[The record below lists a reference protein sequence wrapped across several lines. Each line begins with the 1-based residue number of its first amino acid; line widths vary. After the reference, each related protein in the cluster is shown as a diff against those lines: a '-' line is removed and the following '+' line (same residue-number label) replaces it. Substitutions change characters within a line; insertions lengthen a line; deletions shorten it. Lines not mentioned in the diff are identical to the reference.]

1 MEMIGDKKDF
11 KRIRTVIT
19 KFEKELNALTIR
31 VDEISSFVDKM
42 EYRLYED
49 ISSEDRKDIG
59 DYI

>member
-19 KFEKELNALTIR
+19 KFEKELNALNIR

-49 ISSEDRKDIG
+49 ISSEDSKDIG

>member
-19 KFEKELNALTIR
+19 KFERELNALNIR

-49 ISSEDRKDIG
+49 ISSEDKKDI
-59 DYI
+59 DEYL

>member
-19 KFEKELNALTIR
+19 KFERELNALNVR

-49 ISSEDRKDIG
+49 ISSEDKKDI
-59 DYI
+59 DEYL